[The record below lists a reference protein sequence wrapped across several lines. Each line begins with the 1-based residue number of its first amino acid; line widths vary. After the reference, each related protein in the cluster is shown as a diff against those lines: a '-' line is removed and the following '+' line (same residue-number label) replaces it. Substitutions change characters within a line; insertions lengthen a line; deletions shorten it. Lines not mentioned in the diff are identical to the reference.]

1 MKLIQFVCS
10 QLQCNQIDRGA
21 RTVPREAVLKLP
33 LQKAMFWF
41 CILILEVVGRPVLGR
56 EVRLPPPEAPLGV
69 RLRQQL
75 PQPPLVRHGRPQVG
89 TTLFLVL

>member
-1 MKLIQFVCS
+1 MTFISYCCGP
-10 QLQCNQIDRGA
+10 LQCNQIDRA
-21 RTVPREAVLKLP
+21 AKTVPREAGLRLLLKQP
-33 LQKAMFWF
+33 LFWF
-41 CILILEVVGRPVLGR
+41 CTVILEVVGRPVLGR